1 MSYSFGFALKED
13 ARYKQR
19 CENPR
24 PGLQGV
30 AMRKTARRN
39 APDLH
44 CHSTFS
50 VLDGFGSPKSVVERA
65 VELGWGAA
73 CLTEHGWMGSAPAFY
88 QACRDKK
95 VKPIIGC
102 EMYVVPDEILG
113 LQDKEYR
120 SASHHL
126 TVLALSRE
134 GYHNLVA
141 WTSFAMQRENFYHKP
156 RISVEAMI
164 DHAPYPLHHN
174 VVLSGCM
181 GGELCQTVHSMNG
194 NGAQAAIAY
203 VEAMKTVWPHFYIE
217 IQNHYDERLFGREYA
232 RWEEM
237 VTHERAVMKSLAL
250 VAEITGTPLVLT
262 NDSHYQDREQRKA
275 HIAMLASKLNRW
287 AKDEATNEKL
297 DPVKGYIYWRN
308 FMQSMEELEDKT
320 PWAAGACENLLD
332 IVAEADIRLDPLD
345 NFSYSI
351 PDSGY
356 TDKLDE
362 VRTRIKTRVKRLRAK
377 HGDEVV
383 NARIEHELRSMGDFL
398 DYLLMMSDFIA
409 AARREGILTNTRGS
423 AANSLLCYCLGI
435 HNIDSLEYKL
445 TFERFVNPERKK
457 LPDIDIDIQYDRYE
471 DFMQYVKDY
480 VSEREGDDNLILL
493 CNYGTLANRSTFRM
507 VAESLG
513 ISKEAQDEI
522 AGLLPQMI
530 DSGLVDEEEDIWT
543 ALKEEYPDIYELAS
557 GVFDNIKSVGQ
568 HACGWVFGTKDR
580 PLREWVPRYLI
591 ASSGQLVSQYDYKQ
605 ALEFGFNKGDFLRLK
620 MLTVISKTL
629 AMSGMNPLD
638 LESIPLDDPETFE
651 MIRAGDTEGIFTIQ
665 GKTNRQGCIEV
676 EPENVH
682 GVIATV
688 AIYRPSLTRP
698 GYHKVYNKRR
708 KGEED
713 VTYPHEIAE
722 KVLGE
727 TMGMPIFQEQILD
740 LGYAIG
746 FDHNEVQELL
756 DAIKLAK
763 GVGRGA
769 KEAFAKIKPKFV
781 KRASER
787 MSRAEAEATWDTY
800 MESFQGY
807 GFNRGHATSYGKLA
821 VQAAHLKCHHEHN
834 YYVALLDTY
843 PEKGRYIAD
852 ARAHGYRILPPDI
865 NLSTGGFSKGEKD
878 KQIRVGLSAIDGVG
892 PVAMRA
898 ILAGQPFSSV
908 EDLKARTPSQ
918 AVKVTTIN
926 NLAAVGAFSSF
937 GIQGVQ
943 DDTEQFKLLKF
954 LLDKPRAMV
963 GCKPEHTRKRRND
976 SGTWR
981 HLGYEPGAT
990 LTDARASVSKMFW
1003 IPDLD
1008 EKEIL
1013 KLKASSWARVKTY
1026 LLLAVDE
1033 NGIAFHI
1040 MANEDKEEEAE
1051 YLKFIARKHRGNVIC
1066 MEGSIRKPFD
1076 TDGPMGFRFYDVT
1089 GCYEGDPQVFGAED
1103 DKLVAAFTVLHKR
1116 KRQARR
1122 K

>member
-1 MSYSFGFALKED
+1 
-13 ARYKQR
+13 
-19 CENPR
+19 
-24 PGLQGV
+24 
-30 AMRKTARRN
+30 MRKTARTPN

-88 QACRDKK
+88 QACKADKWWK
-95 VKPIIGC
+95 GNSLGMPDGSRKPVIKPIIGC
-102 EMYVVPDEILG
+102 ELYVVPDELLG
-113 LQDKEYR
+113 VQEKDAR
-120 SASHHL
+120 QASNHL
-126 TVLALSRE
+126 TMLALSAE

-141 WTSFAMQRENFYHKP
+141 WTSLAMKRENFYHKP

-164 DHAPYPLHHN
+164 DSAPYDLQHN

-194 NGAQAAIAY
+194 NGMQAAVAY
-203 VEAMKTVWPHFYIE
+203 VEAMKAVWPHFYIE
-217 IQNHYDERLFGREYA
+217 IQNHYDERLFGKGYE

-237 VTHERAVMKSLAL
+237 VTHERAAMQAL
-250 VAEITGTPLVLT
+250 SQVAQLTGTPLVLT
-262 NDSHYQDREQRKA
+262 NDSHYQSRDQRKA

-308 FMQSMEELEDKT
+308 FMQSMEELEERT
-320 PWAAGACENLLD
+320 PYAAGACSNLLD
-332 IVAEADIRLDPLD
+332 IVSESDIRLDPLD

-356 TDKLDE
+356 TDLISE
-362 VRTRIKTRVKRLRAK
+362 VRRRIKPRLKQLVRK
-377 HGDEVV
+377 HGEI
-383 NARIEHELRSMGDFL
+383 ARERIEHELKAMGDFL

-409 AARREGILTNTRGS
+409 AARSEGILTNTRGS
-423 AANSLLCYCLGI
+423 AANSLLCYALKI

-480 VSEREGDDNLILL
+480 VAEREGDDNLVLL

-513 ISKEAQDEI
+513 IDKEIQDEI

-530 DSGLVDEEEDIWT
+530 DSGLVDEQEDVWT
-543 ALKEEYPDIYELAS
+543 ALKEEYPDIYELAA
-557 GVFDNIKSVGQ
+557 GIFDNIKSVGQ
-568 HACGWVFGTKDR
+568 HACGWVFGTKER
-580 PLREWVPRYLI
+580 PLKEWVPRYLI

-605 ALEFGFNKGDFLRLK
+605 AMEFGFNKGDFLRLK
-620 MLTVISKTL
+620 MLTVVSKTL
-629 AMSGMNPLD
+629 SMSGMNPLD

-651 MIRAGDTEGIFTIQ
+651 MIRAGDTEGIFTLQ

-682 GVIATV
+682 GVIASV

-708 KGEED
+708 RGEEE

-781 KRASER
+781 KSAMNHAE
-787 MSRAEAEATWDTY
+787 MSRTEAEATWDTY

-807 GFNRGHATSYGKLA
+807 GFNRGHATSYGKFA
-821 VQAAHLKCHHEHN
+821 VQAAYLKKHKEHN

-852 ARAHGYRILPPDI
+852 ARSHGYEILPPSV
-865 NLSTGGFSKGEKD
+865 NLSTGGFSKGEGE
-878 KQIRVGLSAIDGVG
+878 KQIRVGLSAVDGVG
-892 PVAMRA
+892 PVALRA
-898 ILAGQPFSSV
+898 IIAGQPFSSV
-908 EDLKARTPSQ
+908 DDLKERTPGT

-926 NLAAVGAFSSF
+926 NLASVGAFSAF
-937 GIQGVQ
+937 GIKGTD
-943 DDTEQFKLLKF
+943 DDTELLSLLGF
-954 LLDKPRAMV
+954 LLHKPKAMA
-963 GCKPEHTRKRRND
+963 GCKPKHTRRRENEK
-976 SGTWR
+976 STWR
-981 HLGYEPGAT
+981 HLGYEKGAA
-990 LTDARASVSKMFW
+990 LTDQRASISKMFW
-1003 IPDLD
+1003 IPDLP
-1008 EKEIL
+1008 EKDLL
-1013 KLKASSWARVKTY
+1013 KLKASAWARVKTY
-1026 LLLAVDE
+1026 LLHVVDE

-1076 TDGPMGFRFYDVT
+1076 VDGPLGFRFFDVT
-1089 GCYEGDPQVFGAED
+1089 GTFEGEPQVWGAD
-1103 DKLVAAFTVLHKR
+1103 DERLVNAFNVLHKR